1 MSILLSYICY
11 EKILTRL
18 KKLYFYKSACVTSRV
33 AMGTLKK
40 FPSIW
45 SSAVW
50 PVIANIYI
58 YTYYTRLLGR
68 FEPIFHFHC
77 EHVLFVYIV
86 KKNFVDFKNIFFLM
100 GQILKILSSINL
112 PWGQERSYNK
122 LGPDRFNSFDVYGA
136 QTDKQTYKHP
146 DKLSIYKYT
155 TIYK

>member
-50 PVIANIYI
+50 PVTANIYI
-58 YTYYTRLLGR
+58 HIIQGYY
-68 FEPIFHFHC
+68 C
-77 EHVLFVYIV
+77 EHDLFVYIV
-86 KKNFVDFKNIFFLM
+86 KQKQNFVDFKNNFFFDGTNFENSIIHKPSL
-100 GQILKILSSINL
+100 GSREVIQQIRA
-112 PWGQERSYNK
+112 RSVQQ
-122 LGPDRFNSFDVYGA
+122 F
-136 QTDKQTYKHP
+136 
-146 DKLSIYKYT
+146 
-155 TIYK
+155 